1 MLTKEAIFDIIKSHP
16 GYGFWKLFI
25 VNGYTRNP
33 ISIYDPS
40 KQGTKDDVQKSIE
53 ALSSQLSYYE
63 NTPGTILEIDLQTAL
78 TTSGD
83 NGKLGPYRFALNQQQ
98 QQQMN
103 GLGGLGS
110 MEGFT
115 PIGVVQQMLQ
125 AERQLS
131 EVRMKEM
138 FFEQDKKRFE
148 EEKKRMLD
156 ELNEK
161 KTTYE
166 NQVMIA
172 GKGFL
177 YAVDKGIEAW
187 SGENP
192 QLSGL
197 ATKSN
202 SNSNADNNNAD
213 ATDEEKAATEI
224 AQLFADSGLSLNSIQ
239 SFKILAENYIAK
251 AKQNVETQN
260 NKQDDPNDKQQ

>member
-1 MLTKEAIFDIIKSHP
+1 MLTKEAVYDIIKANPEHK
-16 GYGFWKLFI
+16 YWKLFLLSGLQKSLI
-25 VNGYTRNP
+25 AFFNP
-33 ISIYDPS
+33 ENHNEGESLSYL
-40 KQGTKDDVQKSIE
+40 DVQLQHYSLIPNLKFQIE
-53 ALSSQLSYYE
+53 LR
-63 NTPGTILEIDLQTAL
+63 TAEKA
-78 TTSGD
+78 SGS
-83 NGKLGPYRFALNQQQ
+83 GILGPYEFTVFQQQ
-98 QQQMN
+98 QQQIS
-103 GLGGLGS
+103 GFGGLGS

-197 ATKSN
+197 VNKSN

-251 AKQNVETQN
+251 AKQNVETKN
-260 NKQDDPNDKQQ
+260 NKENDTNDKQQ